1 MTTMARTRLYRT
13 GELVRENFP
22 VTDVSE
28 LLADKSALVWI
39 DFDQPAPEDLLT
51 LADELGLHPL
61 AVEDALHP
69 AQRPKIDRYNSH
81 LFLATYTVHLDEATG
96 RMASSQ
102 VSAFITPQALVTI
115 HSEHFNTDAL
125 VERWDGASDLAGHGV
140 GFLVWGLLD
149 VIVDGHFNA
158 VEQLDDAMDS
168 LEEMLF
174 DERPRTEEVQRRS
187 FELRKSLLT
196 LRRVV
201 MPMREV
207 LNTLL
212 RRDLGVVVNGME
224 PYLQDVYDHVVRATE
239 TTESLRDL
247 VATILETNLSLQS
260 NRMNLIMK
268 KVTSWAAIIA
278 VPTAVT
284 GFYGQ
289 NLPYPGYNTEW
300 GFLVSTGLIV
310 FLGVGLYVAFRK
322 RDWL

>member
-1 MTTMARTRLYRT
+1 MVRTRMYQS
-13 GELVRENFP
+13 GALVRENFP
-22 VTDVSE
+22 VTEVAE
-28 LLADKSALVWI
+28 LLADKAALVWV
-39 DFDQPAPEDLLT
+39 DFDSPSVDELRVLEE
-51 LADELGLHPL
+51 ELGLHPL
-61 AVEDALHP
+61 AVEDAMHP
-69 AQRPKIDRYNSH
+69 AQRAKLDRYSSH
-81 LFLATYTVHLDEATG
+81 LFLATYTVTLDETSG
-96 RMASSQ
+96 RMTSSQ

-115 HSEHFNTDAL
+115 HSEHFDTDAL
-125 VERWDGASDLAGHGV
+125 VERWDSAADLAGHGI

-149 VIVDGHFNA
+149 MIVDGHFDA
-158 VEQLDDAMDS
+158 VEQLDDAIDS
-168 LEEMLF
+168 LEDLLF
-174 DERPRTEEVQRRS
+174 DERPRTAEVQRRS

-201 MPMREV
+201 VPMREV

-212 RRDLGVVVNGME
+212 RRDLGVVANGME

-239 TTESLRDL
+239 TTESLREL
-247 VATILETNLSLQS
+247 VATILETNLSLQG

-278 VPTAVT
+278 VPTAIT

-289 NLPYPGYNTEW
+289 NLPYPGFNTEW

-310 FLGVGLYVAFRK
+310 LLGLGLYVAFRK

>member
-1 MTTMARTRLYRT
+1 MSRTRLYRK
-13 GELVRENFP
+13 GALVRENFP
-22 VTDVSE
+22 VTEVAQ
-28 LLADKSALVWI
+28 LLADDTALVWV
-39 DFDQPAPEDLLT
+39 DLEGPTREQLR
-51 LADELGLHPL
+51 LLEEELGLHPL

-69 AQRPKIDRYNSH
+69 AQRAKIDRYKTH
-81 LFLATYTVHLDEATG
+81 LFLATYTVHLDAVSG
-96 RMASSQ
+96 RMTSSQ
-102 VSAFITPQALVTI
+102 VSAFITPRALVTI
-115 HSEHFNTDAL
+115 HSETFDTDAL
-125 VERWDGASDLAGHGV
+125 VERWDGAGDLADHGIP
-140 GFLVWGLLD
+140 FLVWGLLD
-149 VIVDGHFNA
+149 MIVDGHFEA
-158 VEQLDDAMDS
+158 VEQLDDAIDS
-168 LEEMLF
+168 LEDMLF
-174 DERPRTEEVQRRS
+174 DERPRTAEVQRRS

-201 MPMREV
+201 LPMREV

-212 RRDLGVVVNGME
+212 RRDLGVAANGME

-247 VATILETNLSLQS
+247 VATILETNLSLQG

-278 VPTAVT
+278 VPTAIT

-289 NLPYPGYNTEW
+289 NLPYPGYGDEW

-310 FLGVGLYVAFRK
+310 LLGVGLYVAFRK